1 MSRHAPWVLRAL
13 FAASLG
19 VGLSSLGG
27 VAEAQ
32 PTHEPPPEALEFFA
46 SGRAHYEAGRYT
58 EAAQDLE
65 AALTLD
71 PGSPTLIYNLS
82 RVYELMGEMDRA
94 IRYMEQYLQLTSPDD
109 QEERESAETALRRL
123 RGARD
128 WLALR
133 EAAQQG
139 QAQSLRQLAPRVI
152 VRERGVADLP
162 FWITLGAGA
171 GILAVGG
178 VTGGLTFGAKN
189 EVEDFTLRLPQD
201 QNRRESLVD
210 RRQRLALA
218 TDVLLGV
225 GAATCVGALLL
236 YLLRTRSFER
246 DAEPEETNASRR
258 SVETEW
264 ALGATD
270 TSGWLAWRGRW

>member
-1 MSRHAPWVLRAL
+1 MSRHALRVLRAL
-13 FAASLG
+13 FAVSLA
-19 VGLSSLGG
+19 VGLSSTGG
-27 VAEAQ
+27 VAKAQ

-71 PGSPTLIYNLS
+71 PGSPTLMYNLS
-82 RVYELMGEMDRA
+82 KVYELMGEMDRA
-94 IRYMEQYLQLTSPDD
+94 IRYMEQYLQRISPDD
-109 QEERESAETALRRL
+109 LEERESAETALRRL

-152 VRERGVADLP
+152 VRERGVADSP
-162 FWITLGAGA
+162 FWITLGAGVA
-171 GILAVGG
+171 ILATGG
-178 VTGGLTFGAKN
+178 VTGGLAFGAKN
-189 EVEDFTLRLPQD
+189 EADDFVLRMPEDQA
-201 QNRRESLVD
+201 RRESLVD
-210 RRQRLALA
+210 RSQRLALSA
-218 TDVLLGV
+218 DVILGV

-236 YLLRTRSFER
+236 YLLRSRSFER
-246 DAEPEETNASRR
+246 DATPEEADEDNGSLETALSFGAS
-258 SVETEW
+258 S
-264 ALGATD
+264 GA
-270 TSGWLAWRGRW
+270 GWLSWRGRW